1 MSIAVTSLSRTFGS
15 LTALSSISFR
25 VEPGEV
31 FGYLGPNGAG
41 KSTTVKILLGLLEPS
56 SGEAVVDGVDVR
68 RDPVTVR
75 ERIGYLP
82 EVLALY
88 DALTPTEHLR
98 FAGRMRRMDE
108 ATIARRGEALLE
120 TFGLADRANHPIRTF
135 SKGMR
140 QKVSLALAFLHRPR
154 VLILDEPLAGLDATS
169 ALLLK
174 DLIRGFAAKG
184 AAVLYCSH
192 VLDVVEKV
200 CDRAMILNRGR
211 TVAEGTIAAL
221 REQTKGTSLDEVF
234 RKVAVERDPAA
245 LARQLLE
252 ALDS

>member
-1 MSIAVTSLSRTFGS
+1 MIEVESLRREFPPVIALDGV
-15 LTALSSISFR
+15 SFR
-25 VEPGEV
+25 VGAGEV

-41 KSTTVKILLGLLEPS
+41 KSTTVKVLLGLLAPT
-56 SGEAVVDGVDVR
+56 SGRAVVDGVDVSA
-68 RDPVTVR
+68 DPVTVR

-88 DALTPTEHLR
+88 DALTPREHLR
-98 FAGRMRRMDE
+98 FVGRMRKLDE
-108 ATIARRGEALLE
+108 ATIERRGSALLE
-120 TFGLADRANHPIRTF
+120 TFGLIERRDQPIRTF

-140 QKVSLALAFLHRPR
+140 QKVALSLAFLHRPR

-174 DLIRGFAAKG
+174 DLIRGFAARG

-200 CDRAMILNRGR
+200 CDRALILNRGR
-211 TVAEGTIAAL
+211 EVASGTIAEL
-221 REQTKGTSLDEVF
+221 RERTKGTSLDEVF
-234 RKVAVERDPAA
+234 RRVAVERDPEV

-252 ALDS
+252 ALES